1 MEENETDTAGAAAA
15 AAAATT
21 EATTVATTAQ
31 QPTPQFALKQ
41 LIYPQPTAAFESDF
55 IARES
60 ESSSGS
66 ESWFPIEGEGRVEE
80 NPVDEGND
88 GRGSWE

>member
-1 MEENETDTAGAAAA
+1 MEENETETAGAAAA
-15 AAAATT
+15 AA
-21 EATTVATTAQ
+21 TTVATTTAQ

-66 ESWFPIEGEGRVEE
+66 ESWFPVEGEGRVEE